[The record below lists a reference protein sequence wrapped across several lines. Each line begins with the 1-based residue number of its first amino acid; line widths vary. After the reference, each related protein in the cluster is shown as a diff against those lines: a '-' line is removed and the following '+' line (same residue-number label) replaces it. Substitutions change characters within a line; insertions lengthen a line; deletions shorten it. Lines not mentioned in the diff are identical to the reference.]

1 MKTRTAYTFALVF
14 WIALIVLTLLWEG
27 WLAPIKPAGMWLMI
41 KSLPL
46 LIPLFGMLHEKRIYF
61 SIAALIAM
69 PYFTEGVM
77 ISWGEIATGV
87 NHPRLLASSL
97 AEVFLALGF
106 VVSVYIY
113 LRNTKR
119 RE

>member
-1 MKTRTAYTFALVF
+1 MKTRTAYTLALVF
-14 WIALIVLTLLWEG
+14 WIALIVLTILWEG
-27 WLAPIKPAGMWLMI
+27 WLAPTKPAGMWLMI

-46 LIPLFGMLHEKRIYF
+46 LIPLFGMLHEKRIHF
-61 SIAALIAM
+61 SIAGLIAM

-97 AEVFLALGF
+97 VEVLLVLAF
-106 VVSVYIY
+106 VYCVYIY
-113 LRNTKR
+113 LKNTKR
-119 RE
+119 R